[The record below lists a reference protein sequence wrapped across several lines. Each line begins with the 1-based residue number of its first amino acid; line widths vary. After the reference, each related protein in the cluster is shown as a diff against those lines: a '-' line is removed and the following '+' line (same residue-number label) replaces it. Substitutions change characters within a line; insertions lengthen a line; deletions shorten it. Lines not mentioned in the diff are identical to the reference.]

1 MNTNYPD
8 PNDVG
13 ITIPRHLI
21 KQRFRGGFLH
31 ALQGE
36 QITRVEHLRLSF
48 REGYRAGKLYLRE
61 IRRRRGIINFPFQGK
76 ITFRAV
82 N

>member
-1 MNTNYPD
+1 MAYEYPD
-8 PNDVG
+8 PKDVG
-13 ITIPRHLI
+13 INIPRHLI

-31 ALQGE
+31 ALKGH
-36 QITRVEHLRLSF
+36 QITRTEHLRLSF

-61 IRRRRGIINFPFQGK
+61 VRRQRGIINFPFQGK
-76 ITFRAV
+76 ITFKIV